1 MRNNAYTIFASDTL
15 DNRSLMFCVFG
26 SRMNEIAE
34 PLHFKLKYV
43 PPYNDF
49 SGIAL
54 FRYACAYKPFRDDP
68 VRARNVIIDLSEWRE
83 HADEEYFEHFFAYL
97 HDYDGYYDFT
107 YVFDLGSN
115 DNRFAKAI
123 NMLAALYLGKGEVI
137 ENKLKKDDRLLSEYI
152 GMVYGVCENTSSKLA
167 KLFNESERFSGL
179 TAIDGIM
186 RDLVESTNRL
196 DIPLGIMEPKQLSIL
211 LHTKCP
217 DCKLLLFFEEKV
229 LLWQHEPTESIDK
242 NHITIDKV
250 A

>member
-1 MRNNAYTIFASDTL
+1 MRKNDYTIFASDTT

-34 PLHFKLKYV
+34 PLHFKLRYV

-83 HADEEYFEHFFAYL
+83 HADEEYLEHFFAYL
-97 HDYDGYYDFT
+97 HDYDGYHYFT
-107 YVFDLGSN
+107 YVFDLGSK

-137 ENKLKKDDRLLSEYI
+137 ENKLGNDDGLLSEYI
-152 GMVYGVCENTSSKLA
+152 GMVYGVCENTSAKLA
-167 KLFNESERFSGL
+167 KLFNGSERFSGL

-186 RDLVESTNRL
+186 SDLVESTKQL
-196 DIPLGIMEPKQLSIL
+196 DIALDRAEPKQLTAL
-211 LHTKCP
+211 LHAKCP
-217 DCKLLLFFEEKV
+217 DCKLLLFFGEKL
-229 LLWQHEPTESIDK
+229 LLWQHEPAESIDK
-242 NHITIDKV
+242 DHITIGEV